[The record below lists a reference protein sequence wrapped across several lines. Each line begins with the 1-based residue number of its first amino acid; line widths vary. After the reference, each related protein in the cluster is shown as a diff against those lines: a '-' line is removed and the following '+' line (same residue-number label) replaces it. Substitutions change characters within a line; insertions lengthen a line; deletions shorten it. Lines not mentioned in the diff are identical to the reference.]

1 MRGTTRGSTKPA
13 MKLAF
18 PWQRRASPDTGEATP
33 PRRSL
38 SPGSL
43 LRGAFQP
50 KARTPS
56 PHRRRPPEEP
66 PVQLAPTGSAA
77 FAAAAGSASS
87 VDESTLRTLLMR
99 QPAAQELGLTDDALM
114 DSFVRSC
121 AVSGKPSPGS
131 AGSPSSVVSS
141 AARYT
146 CAQYL
151 RVVADLSQYRHDVR
165 GGTLIVGN
173 GRSVL
178 QSHAGGLVDNYG
190 AVVRFNDYQTEGFA
204 THVGTKTTLW
214 VLSDWVCIK
223 LINKYPARTVPIL
236 ICIPF
241 KFMGNL

>member
-1 MRGTTRGSTKPA
+1 MH
-13 MKLAF
+13 LAF
-18 PWQRRASPDTGEATP
+18 PWQRRASQDTGEASTP
-33 PRRSL
+33 PRSSL
-38 SPGSL
+38 SPGCL
-43 LRGAFQP
+43 AFARQP

-66 PVQLAPTGSAA
+66 VQLGPSEA

-87 VDESTLRTLLMR
+87 ESVDESTMRTLLMR
-99 QPAAQELGLTDDALM
+99 QPAAQALGLTDDALM

-121 AVSGKPSPGS
+121 AVSGKPS
-131 AGSPSSVVSS
+131 
-141 AARYT
+141 RYT
-146 CAQYL
+146 CAQFL
-151 RVVADLSQYRHDVR
+151 RVVADLDQYRHDVR

-178 QSHAGGLVDNYG
+178 HSNVGGLVDNYG

-204 THVGTKTTLW
+204 KHVGTKTTLW